1 MWPGLAEN
9 RIYKSQ
15 KNVEL
20 GCKEKDECDMQDGV
34 QKTGSQE
41 KGNQRGRNSKG
52 KDYLKGTAKWI
63 DCTSFKVYTGNLLI
77 VPSCYKVTLTDSNP
91 GHSR

>member
-52 KDYLKGTAKWI
+52 RI
-63 DCTSFKVYTGNLLI
+63 TSKELPSGLI
-77 VPSCYKVTLTDSNP
+77 VQVLKFTL
-91 GHSR
+91 GIY